1 MGPSLIVESPS
12 ILAKKIFFARG
23 GLGPLAPL
31 STTVH
36 EAMFTADE
44 LN

>member
-12 ILAKKIFFARG
+12 ILAKNLFCPG